1 MGVHDTE
8 HVGDLATPVHATRTR
23 HTGAVPSAQT
33 SDELAA
39 QFAPRLGVYRGVDCF
54 VGHVACRVVGEYAL
68 EGTAD
73 LLRRPT
79 PVKKS
84 ENTQPGKAV
93 DVELGFW
100 FGSAPT
106 GLAGLLSNMRAVHL
120 GAGCY
125 RSNCRSE
132 RG

>member
-1 MGVHDTE
+1 MDAE
-8 HVGDLATPVHATRTR
+8 HVRDLATPVYATRTR

-39 QFAPRLGVYRGVDCF
+39 QFATRLGVDCGVDCF
-54 VGHVACRVVGEYAL
+54 VGHVARGVVGEYAF

-73 LLRRPT
+73 LLWRPT

-93 DVELGFW
+93 DIELGFW

-106 GLAGLLSNMRAVHL
+106 GLASLLSNMRSVSLAT
-120 GAGCY
+120 G
-125 RSNCRSE
+125 
-132 RG
+132 